1 LKSPI
6 NKMPRIKYSTI
17 EEVIATNKRV
27 LELHRAKKADKHEL
41 LGTKHQIQE
50 IIDRVKSKKGDI
62 YIKSAVLLKELT
74 ISHLFASG
82 NRRTAYLVT
91 NDFIYKNEKK
101 DIEKT
106 EKEVEIFKKI
116 RYRDI
121 SEEELAKWIK
131 NKKSK

>member
-1 LKSPI
+1 
-6 NKMPRIKYSTI
+6 MPRIKYPI
-17 EEVIATNKRV
+17 VEEVIATNKRV
-27 LELHRAKKADKHEL
+27 LEVHRAKKADKHEL

-50 IIDRVKSKKGDI
+50 IINKAKRKKGDI

-91 NDFIYKNEKK
+91 NDFIYKNIKRE
-101 DIEKT
+101 IEKT

-121 SEEELAKWIK
+121 SDEELAKWIK
-131 NKKSK
+131 NEKSK

>member
-1 LKSPI
+1 
-6 NKMPRIKYSTI
+6 MPRIKYSTI

-82 NRRTAYLVT
+82 NRRTAFIVAKEFLLSNQKAFNIEDNPTQARAMQGIRENYYT
-91 NDFIYKNEKK
+91 NE
-101 DIEKT
+101 EV
-106 EKEVEIFKKI
+106 KEWIKHGKI
-116 RYRDI
+116 REFKR
-121 SEEELAKWIK
+121 
-131 NKKSK
+131 

>member
-1 LKSPI
+1 
-6 NKMPRIKYSTI
+6 MPRIKYPI
-17 EEVIATNKRV
+17 VEEVIATNKRV
-27 LELHRAKKADKHEL
+27 LEVHRAKKADKHEL

-50 IIDRVKSKKGDI
+50 IINKAKRKKGDI
-62 YIKSAVLLKELT
+62 YIKSAILLKELT

-91 NDFIYKNEKK
+91 NDFIYKNKKK

-121 SEEELAKWIK
+121 SDEELAKWIK
-131 NKKSK
+131 NKKNK

>member
-1 LKSPI
+1 
-6 NKMPRIKYSTI
+6 MPRIKYPTV

-27 LELHRAKKADKHEL
+27 LEVHRAKKADRHEL

-50 IIDRVKSKKGDI
+50 IIDKMKNKKGDV
-62 YIKSAVLLKELT
+62 YVKSAVLMRELT

-91 NDFIYKNEKK
+91 NDFIYKNKK
-101 DIEKT
+101 RDIEKT
-106 EKEVEIFKKI
+106 EKEVEIFKKM

-121 SEEELAKWIK
+121 SDEELAKWIK

>member
-1 LKSPI
+1 
-6 NKMPRIKYSTI
+6 MPRIKYPTV

-27 LELHRAKKADKHEL
+27 LEIHRAKKADKHEL

-106 EKEVEIFKKI
+106 EEEVEIFKKI

-121 SEEELAKWIK
+121 SDEELAKWIK
-131 NKKSK
+131 NEKKKK

>member
-1 LKSPI
+1 
-6 NKMPRIKYSTI
+6 MPKIKYPTV

-27 LELHRAKKADKHEL
+27 LEIHRAKKADKHEL

-50 IIDRVKSKKGDI
+50 IIDKAKEKEGDI
-62 YIKSAVLLKELT
+62 YIKSVVLLKELT

-91 NDFIYKNEKK
+91 NDFIYKNKKK

-121 SEEELAKWIK
+121 SDEELAKWVK
-131 NKKSK
+131 NEKKKK

>member
-1 LKSPI
+1 
-6 NKMPRIKYSTI
+6 MPRIKYPTV

-27 LELHRAKKADKHEL
+27 LEIHRAKKADKHEL

-50 IIDRVKSKKGDI
+50 IIDRVKNKKGGV
-62 YIKSAVLLKELT
+62 YIKSAILLKELT

-106 EKEVEIFKKI
+106 EEEVEIFKKI

-121 SEEELAKWIK
+121 SDEELAKWIK
-131 NKKSK
+131 NEKKKK

>member
-1 LKSPI
+1 
-6 NKMPRIKYSTI
+6 MPRIKYPTV

-27 LELHRAKKADKHEL
+27 LEIHRAKKADKHEL

-50 IIDRVKSKKGDI
+50 IIDRAKGKKGDI
-62 YIKSAVLLKELT
+62 YIKSAILLKELT

-106 EKEVEIFKKI
+106 EEEVEIFKKI
-116 RYRDI
+116 RHRDI
-121 SEEELAKWIK
+121 SDEELAKWIK

>member
-1 LKSPI
+1 
-6 NKMPRIKYSTI
+6 M
-17 EEVIATNKRV
+17 
-27 LELHRAKKADKHEL
+27 
-41 LGTKHQIQE
+41 LGTNRQIQE
-50 IIDRVKSKKGDI
+50 IIGKVKTKKGNI
-62 YIKSAVLLKELT
+62 YIKSAILLKELT

-91 NDFIYKNEKK
+91 NDFIYKNEKR

-106 EKEVEIFKKI
+106 ENEVEIFKKI

-121 SEEELAKWIK
+121 SDEELAKWIK

>member
-1 LKSPI
+1 
-6 NKMPRIKYSTI
+6 MPRIKYPTV
-17 EEVIATNKRV
+17 EEIIATNKKV
-27 LELHRAKKADKHEL
+27 LEIHRAKKADKHEL

-50 IIDRVKSKKGDI
+50 IIDKSKRKKGDI

-91 NDFIYKNEKK
+91 NDFVYKNQKK

-121 SEEELAKWIK
+121 SDEELAKRIK
-131 NKKSK
+131 NEKKKK

>member
-1 LKSPI
+1 
-6 NKMPRIKYSTI
+6 MPRIKYPTI
-17 EEVIATNKRV
+17 EEIITTNKRV
-27 LELHRAKKADKHEL
+27 LEIHRAKKADKHEL
-41 LGTKHQIQE
+41 LGTKYQIQE
-50 IIDRVKSKKGDI
+50 IIDKAKTKKGGI

-91 NDFIYKNEKK
+91 NDFLYKNKKK

-121 SEEELAKWIK
+121 SEEELVKWIK
-131 NKKSK
+131 NKKNK

>member
-1 LKSPI
+1 MS
-6 NKMPRIKYSTI
+6 RIKYPI
-17 EEVIATNKRV
+17 VEEIIATNKRV
-27 LELHRAKKADKHEL
+27 LEVHRAKKADKHEL

-50 IIDRVKSKKGDI
+50 IIDKAKIKKGDI

-91 NDFIYKNEKK
+91 NDFVYKNKK
-101 DIEKT
+101 RDIEKT